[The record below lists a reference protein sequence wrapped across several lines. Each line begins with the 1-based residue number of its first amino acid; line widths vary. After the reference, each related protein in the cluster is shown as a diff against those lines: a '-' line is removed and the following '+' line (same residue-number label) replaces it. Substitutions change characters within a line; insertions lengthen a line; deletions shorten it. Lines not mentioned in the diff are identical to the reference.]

1 MKYAVLAVALA
12 TLTAG
17 PALAGPRGGSSG
29 SLVNVSGINVAALN
43 GVSVLNNVASGNR
56 TTVTV
61 PGGVLNGNR
70 TTVLSGVKGI
80 VGGLLGHGH
89 GCGCN

>member
-1 MKYAVLAVALA
+1 MKYAVLAVAFA

-17 PALAGPRGGSSG
+17 PALAGPRGGSG

-43 GVSVLNNVASGNR
+43 GISVLNNIASGNR
-56 TTVTV
+56 TNVAIPVTV
-61 PGGVLNGNR
+61 KGNR
-70 TTVLSGVKGI
+70 TNILSGVTGL
-80 VGGLLGHGH
+80 VGGLLGGGH